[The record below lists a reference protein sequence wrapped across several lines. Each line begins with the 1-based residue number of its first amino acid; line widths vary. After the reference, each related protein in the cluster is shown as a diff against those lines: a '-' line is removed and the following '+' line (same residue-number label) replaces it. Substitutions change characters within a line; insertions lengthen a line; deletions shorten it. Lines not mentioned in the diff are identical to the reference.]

1 MSSDHHNSLTDR
13 EAETALWLLLGYTT
27 KEVGRILSISQ
38 RTVDT
43 HVNNIRLK
51 LRSKNRTHMATQL
64 LVGDLVLLTP
74 EDLDDF
80 AGTGFPHLQAD

>member
-13 EAETALWLLLGYTT
+13 EAEIGLWLLLGYTT

-38 RTVDT
+38 RTVET
-43 HVNNIRLK
+43 HVNNVRLK

-64 LVGDLVLLTP
+64 LVRDLVLMTP

-80 AGTGFPHLQAD
+80 SGPGIAGI